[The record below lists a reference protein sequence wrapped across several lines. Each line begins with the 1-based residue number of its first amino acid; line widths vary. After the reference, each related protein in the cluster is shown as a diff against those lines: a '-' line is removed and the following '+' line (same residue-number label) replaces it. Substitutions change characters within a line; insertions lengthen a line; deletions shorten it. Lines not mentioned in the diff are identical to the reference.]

1 MPLMH
6 FHHSSPRALQSSKDS
21 AIRSKRYVQT
31 IVRSFEDLVVAT
43 SPLAVLADAGSSPA
57 VQSKTYLE
65 RSRPMLPSRPKRM
78 YVTRVLCCWSSH
90 LFVDRTRWKQKQ
102 YKCVRRKPDS
112 RVYLAVD
119 NPKRGPGRYT
129 ARALPCRNCCRACS
143 VQCDP
148 TQRSICSTQ
157 RSTGIRARSRLR
169 LCRVSSASSALTNA
183 TPASRI
189 WLGCRVSGQH
199 KALPG
204 QQRARRLIAP
214 SVATTRFTW
223 PFEIVTSQSRTRS
236 ASSVL
241 HS

>member
-1 MPLMH
+1 MICADNCAQFRGFGCGDEP
-6 FHHSSPRALQSSKDS
+6 
-21 AIRSKRYVQT
+21 T
-31 IVRSFEDLVVAT
+31 
-43 SPLAVLADAGSSPA
+43 AVLADAGSSPA

-119 NPKRGPGRYT
+119 NPSADLAAT

-148 TQRSICSTQ
+148 TQRSVCSTQ
-157 RSTGIRARSRLR
+157 RSTGIGARSRLR

-189 WLGCRVSGQH
+189 WLRCLVSRQR

-204 QQRARRLIAP
+204 QQRARRLIAT

-241 HS
+241 QS